1 MLPRQGSR
9 ELRFRT
15 DCRVLC
21 INFFRL
27 PTKPGIRLFFR
38 RVSFNLEQLTLRD
51 HLLANI
57 SKLTLLAVSSDPLF
71 RFRIK

>member
-1 MLPRQGSR
+1 MTCYPGRVQENYDS
-9 ELRFRT
+9 

-57 SKLTLLAVSSDPLF
+57 SKLTLLAV
-71 RFRIK
+71 K

>member
-15 DCRVLC
+15 DRRVLC

-57 SKLTLLAVSSDPLF
+57 SKLTLLAA
-71 RFRIK
+71 K